1 MLIRYVALVIVL
13 FHISILYCLLLH
25 INFTESYLCDVCS
38 ALLTTKFVNLLK
50 QAQDGILDLNSTADK
65 LDV

>member
-1 MLIRYVALVIVL
+1 VLIRYVTLVIVL
-13 FHISILYCLLLH
+13 FHISILYCLSLH